1 MDEQYKKDRARQEK
15 ISTAVGISVAVALHI
30 SFVCL
35 GVTGGMKYMYPPP
48 EEESLLLDFSDYEA
62 EIPGNI
68 RVGREPMAEDA
79 DPEREVELIQQSKAQ
94 LEGESLNEAKEAVLD
109 DFGDVETEQPP
120 REPEIDRRTL
130 FPAAR
135 NKTEKDTLAP
145 QVADKKSDS
154 LKPGHAEGNT
164 DTGETNGKPNA
175 RLEGRSVLGT
185 LEEPKYLT
193 QTSGTI
199 VVEILVDRNG
209 NVKSVNPGGKGTTI
223 MDRDLWEAVKKVAL
237 KAHFNV
243 KEDAP
248 ELQKGTI
255 TYVFTLTATDE

>member
-120 REPEIDRRTL
+120 REPEIDRRAL

-164 DTGETNGKPNA
+164 DTGETKGKPNA

-185 LEEPKYLT
+185 LDKPEYSI
-193 QTSGTI
+193 QASGTV
-199 VVEILVDRNG
+199 VVEIWVDRD
-209 NVKSVNPGGKGTTI
+209 GKVTSANAGVTGTTVI
-223 MDRDLWEAVKKVAL
+223 NEKLWNAATEAAL
-237 KAHFNV
+237 KARFNM
-243 KEDAP
+243 KKDAP
-248 ELQKGTI
+248 EKQRGTI
-255 TYVFTLTATDE
+255 TYIFRLESE